1 MLVEFTVI
9 EIYFLEIGEEIQLYD
24 YQFIVGQEFVRYF
37 FVGQQ
42 IDEVIDNG
50 LVDVFFYYIVGIVY
64 YYVEV

>member
-9 EIYFLEIGEEIQLYD
+9 EIYFLKIGEEIELYD
-24 YQFIVGQEFVRYF
+24 YQFIVGQEFVGYF